1 MAARATLISSAPGF
15 IKARRLASPRSRP
28 RWKVRSSMDPR
39 RDASGEVTEKQGF
52 HMLP

>member
-1 MAARATLISSAPGF
+1 MPDDDLRFRQQRGKMLRVPLIIEDRTFQRG
-15 IKARRLASPRSRP
+15 LDLGE
-28 RWKVRSSMDPR
+28 DPR